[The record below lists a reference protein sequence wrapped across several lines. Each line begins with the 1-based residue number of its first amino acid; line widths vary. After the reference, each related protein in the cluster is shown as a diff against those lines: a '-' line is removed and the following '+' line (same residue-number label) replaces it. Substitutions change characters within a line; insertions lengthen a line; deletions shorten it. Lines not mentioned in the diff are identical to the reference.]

1 MISLPNLK
9 IYILPGELHS
19 LFPPNMIC
27 GKIDPVLDLLAISP
41 TSRSHAYSLL
51 RYHIP

>member
-19 LFPPNMIC
+19 LFPPNIIC
-27 GKIDPVLDLLAISP
+27 GKIDPVLALLAISP
-41 TSRSHAYSLL
+41 TFHSHAYSLL
-51 RYHIP
+51 RYHTP